1 MPSLIKPPRLRPG
14 DTVATVSLSWG
25 GAGDENILWRYQQ
38 GKARLETRFGLRVV
52 EMPHTLAGTAYAY
65 EHPQERAADLMQAFT
80 DPCIQAIF
88 CCIGGEETIRLLP
101 YIDFA
106 VIRRHPKIFMGYSDT
121 TVNHLM
127 CWKAGLSSFYG
138 PAVLSDF
145 AENLRLPAYTEKW
158 VKKALFSPEPLGQ
171 VEPAG
176 EWTAEFL
183 RWDIENQKTAR
194 RFQPNGSYRLLQG
207 NGTVTGRLLGGCL
220 EVFDWLRGTPLF
232 PDPEDFNGAILFLE
246 TSEEK
251 PAPKAVRYMLR
262 SLGAMGLLDRIHGM
276 VWGKPYEEAYREEY
290 AVEIQTVLKEY
301 GREALPVLTNLSFG
315 HCEPK
320 CVIPYGALAQID
332 CESRTFSIL
341 ENAVV

>member
-14 DTVATVSLSWG
+14 DIVATVSLSWG

-145 AENLRLPAYTEKW
+145 AGKPPTARLYGKVGEKGLVFPGTPRPGGTGRRVDGGIPSLGYREPENSPAVSAQRRLPAAAEK
-158 VKKALFSPEPLGQ
+158 
-171 VEPAG
+171 
-176 EWTAEFL
+176 
-183 RWDIENQKTAR
+183 R
-194 RFQPNGSYRLLQG
+194 NGSQD
-207 NGTVTGRLLGGCL
+207 GC
-220 EVFDWLRGTPLF
+220 
-232 PDPEDFNGAILFLE
+232 
-246 TSEEK
+246 
-251 PAPKAVRYMLR
+251 
-262 SLGAMGLLDRIHGM
+262 
-276 VWGKPYEEAYREEY
+276 
-290 AVEIQTVLKEY
+290 
-301 GREALPVLTNLSFG
+301 
-315 HCEPK
+315 
-320 CVIPYGALAQID
+320 
-332 CESRTFSIL
+332 
-341 ENAVV
+341 

>member
-14 DTVATVSLSWG
+14 DIVATVSLSWG

-194 RFQPNGSYRLLQG
+194 RFQPNGGYRLLQG
-207 NGTVTGRLLGGCL
+207 SGTVTGRLLGGCL

-232 PDPEDFNGAILFLE
+232 FPSTTGNAAAFSSALPEMPAAAFLFSDNVCAGQSLLFCRR
-246 TSEEK
+246 
-251 PAPKAVRYMLR
+251 APRAGQSRAGVAHRTQAV
-262 SLGAMGLLDRIHGM
+262 
-276 VWGKPYEEAYREEY
+276 WREEFSRHS
-290 AVEIQTVLKEY
+290 APQPGVRT
-301 GREALPVLTNLSFG
+301 GRPTADFPRRGVCCKPLFICPFVF
-315 HCEPK
+315 
-320 CVIPYGALAQID
+320 
-332 CESRTFSIL
+332 
-341 ENAVV
+341 